1 MRLRKTL
8 AIVLALLM
16 TAMAVTSCAS
26 GSTTAA
32 TTAATTKAATTAA
45 TTAAGTTA
53 AATTAATTKASGKLP
68 LIGAT
73 IFDYSNNFLG
83 YVRKGIEFNATGR
96 ADLIMTDSQNN
107 QTKQNEIIDNLI
119 TRGVQV
125 LAVNLV
131 DSQSASAIIAKA
143 KAANLPIVF
152 FNKNPSVQDLMSY
165 DKCWYVGVDASNQGR
180 LQGETIVEQW
190 KKNQAKLDKNGDGI
204 LQYVIIQGE
213 PGHSDT
219 PLRTNAVE
227 KVIKDSG
234 IKVEQLEK
242 QPANWQTA
250 KAKEL
255 METWIG
261 KYGDKIELVCTNND
275 AMALGAVEAM
285 RAGGLITATKITP
298 VVGVNALPQVSDLIA
313 QNIMFG
319 SILTN
324 PTAQG
329 QAVVDLCINA
339 AAGKF
344 SNITDGTQWKL
355 GPEKDVRIP
364 DVIITKDNVQV
375 AIDAYKK

>member
-1 MRLRKTL
+1 MRLRKTM
-8 AIVLALLM
+8 AIVLVIVM
-16 TAMAVTSCAS
+16 TALTITSCAS
-26 GSTTAA
+26 GTTTAA
-32 TTAATTKAATTAA
+32 TTAATTKAATAA
-45 TTAAGTTA
+45 TTAAATSAAATTA
-53 AATTAATTKASGKLP
+53 AATTKATGKLP
-68 LIGAT
+68 VIGAT

-83 YVRKGIEFNATGR
+83 YVRKGIEFNAQGR
-96 ADLIMTDSQNN
+96 AELIMTDSQNN

-125 LAVNLV
+125 LAINLV
-131 DSQSASAIIAKA
+131 DSQSASTIIAKA
-143 KAANLPIVF
+143 KAANLPVIF
-152 FNKNPSVQDLMSY
+152 FNKNPSVQDLNSY
-165 DKCWYVGVDASNQGR
+165 DKCWYVGVDASNQGK
-180 LQGETIVEQW
+180 LQGDTVVAQW
-190 KKNQAKLDKNGDGI
+190 TKDQAKFDKNKDGI
-204 LQYVIIQGE
+204 LQYVLIQGE

-219 PLRTNAVE
+219 PLRTNAFE

-242 QPANWQTA
+242 QPGNWQTA

-261 KYGDKIELVCTNND
+261 KYGDKIEMVISNND

-298 VVGVNALPQVSDLIA
+298 VVGVNALPQVSDLIN

-329 QAVVDLCINA
+329 QAVIDLCINA

-344 SNITDGTQWKL
+344 SNITEGTQWKL
-355 GPEKDVRIP
+355 GPEKDIRIP

>member
-1 MRLRKTL
+1 MMRSRKLLATLL
-8 AIVLALLM
+8 AIFMVMSLVA
-16 TAMAVTSCAS
+16 SCATA
-26 GSTTAA
+26 TTTATTKAAA
-32 TTAATTKAATTAA
+32 TTAAA
-45 TTAAGTTA
+45 TTA
-53 AATTAATTKASGKLP
+53 AATTAATTKAATAAAKP

-73 IFDYSNNFLG
+73 IFDYSNNFLNF
-83 YVRKGIEFNATGR
+83 VRAGIEFNAKDR
-96 ADLIMTDSQNN
+96 ADLIITDSQNS
-107 QTKQNEIIDNLI
+107 QAKQNEIIDNLI
-119 TRGVQV
+119 SKGVKV

-131 DSQSASAIIAKA
+131 DSQSAPAIIAKA
-143 KAANLPIVF
+143 KAANLPIIF
-152 FNKNPSVQDLMSY
+152 FNKNPTVADLNSY
-165 DKCWYVGVDASNQGR
+165 DKCWYVGVDAANQGK
-180 LQGETIVEQW
+180 LQGEAIVAQW
-190 KKNQAKLDKNGDGI
+190 GKNQAKLDKNGDGI
-204 LQYVIIQGE
+204 LQYVLIQGE

-219 PLRTNAVE
+219 PLRTDAVE
-227 KVIKDSG
+227 KVLKDSG
-234 IKVEQLEK
+234 IKVQQLEK

-261 KYGDKIELVCTNND
+261 KYGDKIELVVTNND

-298 VVGVNALPQVSDLIA
+298 VVGVNALPQVSDLIN
-313 QNIMFG
+313 QGIMWG

-329 QAVVDLCINA
+329 QAVIDLCINA

-344 SNITDGTQWKL
+344 SNITEGTQWKL
-355 GPEKDVRIP
+355 GPSKDVRIP